1 MFVMGMRKTILIFAG
16 LELVLLLVSLWVMDY
31 SGFNIPE
38 KIPGTDISLYAC
50 VYLLVLFILSFIFQK
65 RILRIQPGTSL
76 FNLILWSV
84 SFSVIA
90 GVVYQGIRHFVLL
103 HNTVSPF
110 LISCTVNLFAAA
122 AVSLPIALDLKKF
135 HRLWNILATLVILL
149 VLGIFYKMFPVLE
162 L

>member
-1 MFVMGMRKTILIFAG
+1 MGVRKTILIFSAV
-16 LELVLLLVSLWVMDY
+16 EVVLLLASLWVVDY

-38 KIPGTDISLYAC
+38 RITGSDISIYAC
-50 VYLLVLFILSFIFQK
+50 VHLLLLFILSFIFQK

-84 SFSVIA
+84 TFSVIA
-90 GVVYQGIRHFVLL
+90 EIIYQGIRHFVLL
-103 HNTVSPF
+103 HNTVYAF
-110 LISCTVNLFAAA
+110 LISCMVSLFGAV

-149 VLGIFYKMFPVLE
+149 VLGALYKMFPVLE